1 VSCRCGHPPSPIIS
15 CDSFPLSQQWINLC
29 MNQYRRFFTVTLRN
43 KEGSRA
49 VEKLP
54 SKSIAQFFQR
64 NIRTNTTLSDRTP

>member
-1 VSCRCGHPPSPIIS
+1 
-15 CDSFPLSQQWINLC
+15 

-43 KEGSRA
+43 KEGSPA

-64 NIRTNTTLSDRTP
+64 NIRTNTPLSDGTP